1 MSLPAN
7 FFNGLLK
14 TLAGQFINQGQDH
27 AECIGE
33 DFGSQI
39 NQNGKLFFS
48 IYLQEEDLPG
58 DLAAVGVLVDNK
70 ASEYKFNRTGYT
82 FFIFIDSSSKHKEI
96 TDDLKTIFE
105 KMVLSHET
113 CHFVFYYELFFKLG
127 ADLTDTLYTEF
138 QSIVS
143 GKLKSAITNESDIT
157 NETVIEEHIY
167 EEFLRNFWKYPNA
180 HYDKKKLT
188 NHDYMESN
196 ALFFNYLIKK

>member
-14 TLAGQFINQGQDH
+14 TLAGQFIDQGQDH
-27 AECIGE
+27 AECIGK

-96 TDDLKTIFE
+96 TDDLKTIFK

-113 CHFVFYYELFFKLG
+113 CHFVFYYELFMKLG
-127 ADLTDTLYTEF
+127 ADLTSTVYTQF

-143 GKLKSAITNESDIT
+143 GKLKNAITNESDVT
-157 NETVIEEHIY
+157 SETVIEEHIY
-167 EEFLRNFWKYPNA
+167 EEFLRNFWKYPNV

-188 NHDYMESN
+188 HHDYKESN
-196 ALFFNYLIKK
+196 AFFFNYLIKK